1 MNLIG
6 REQWA
11 FCVRGTHLAKQ
22 FLAPDFE
29 LPFPDCPSHQL
40 GDDRTLILVPEG
52 LVKGFLNLI
61 RDTEI
66 NRCHDAPLLLKTST
80 TLKYIPRA
88 TVVNHL

>member
-11 FCVRGTHLAKQ
+11 FCVSSTHLAKQ

-29 LPFPDCPSHQL
+29 LPFPDCPPHQL
-40 GDDRTLILVPEG
+40 SDDRTLILVPEG

-66 NRCHDAPLLLKTST
+66 DRCHDTPLLLKTST
-80 TLKYIPRA
+80 TTKYIPRA
-88 TVVNHL
+88 TVVNHP